1 MVNQSQILKYV
12 GAEIPTAQGIK
23 MKTKNKEIGAKGEL
37 LAQEYVK
44 KLGYE
49 ILETNRQFQDGM
61 KKSCEIDIIAVDKG
75 TLVFIEV
82 KTRSSDAFGSPLEA
96 ITKDKYQNI
105 KTGLFNYLRETK
117 VRYKKFRID
126 AISIVLNPEI
136 KIKHLKNL

>member
-1 MVNQSQILKYV
+1 M
-12 GAEIPTAQGIK
+12 T
-23 MKTKNKEIGAKGEL
+23 TKNKEIGAKGEL
-37 LAQEYVK
+37 LAQDYVK

-49 ILETNRQFQDGM
+49 ILEANRQFQDGM

-82 KTRSSDAFGSPLEA
+82 KTRSSDFCGSPLEA
-96 ITKDKYQNI
+96 ITKEKYQNI

-126 AISIVLNPEI
+126 AISIILNPEI
-136 KIKHLKNL
+136 NIKHLKNL